1 MLNGG
6 DASFKLFGPDRIDIK
21 PWRFP
26 NKINPRFGLI
36 AVAVLDSGTFN
47 EDPVDP
53 TTLKFG
59 PAGTA
64 AFPWVFEGFDVD
76 GDGLKDFIVFF
87 RASRSGIQCG
97 EKEATVTGE
106 TFAGKSFF
114 ATDSITTVSCGKKR
128 RRWFW
133 H

>member
-1 MLNGG
+1 I
-6 DASFKLFGPDRIDIK
+6 S
-21 PWRFP
+21 
-26 NKINPRFGLI
+26 
-36 AVAVLDSGTFN
+36 VAVFGSEAFDD
-47 EDPVDP
+47 DPVDP
-53 TTLKFG
+53 TSLKFG

-64 AFPWVFEGFDVD
+64 ALRWVFEGFDVD
-76 GDGLKDFIVFF
+76 HDGLNDIVVFF
-87 RASRSGIQCG
+87 RASRSGIEC
-97 EKEATVTGE
+97 EHTEATVTGE